1 MATAT
6 GRVGYSPED
15 LLVLGDDAGVE
26 LVGGHLLEKPP
37 MGAKANLIGST
48 LLTLLNIFVR
58 ANRLG
63 LCFGENCGY
72 QVFED
77 DASRV
82 RKPDVSFVRTGRLP
96 GDVPPDG
103 FMRIRPDL
111 AVEVVSPNDLAEDID
126 ERIHDFLRVGVP
138 LVWVVYPK
146 TRTALVL
153 RPDGTARRLVGAD
166 ALDGEAVLPGF
177 SCPLAELFAGL

>member
-1 MATAT
+1 MATAAAS
-6 GRVGYSPED
+6 VGYSPHD
-15 LLVLGDDAGVE
+15 LLTLGDDAGVE
-26 LVGGHLLEKPP
+26 MVSGNLLEKPP

-58 ANRLG
+58 THRLG

-72 QVFED
+72 QVFDD

-96 GDVPPDG
+96 NDVPPDG

-111 AVEVVSPNDLAEDID
+111 AVEVVSPNDFAEDID
-126 ERIHDFLRVGVP
+126 ERLHDFLRVGVP
-138 LVWVVYPK
+138 LVWVIYPR

-153 RPDGTARRLVGAD
+153 RPDGTARRLVGDA
-166 ALDGEAVLPGF
+166 ALDGEGVLPGF